1 MRLALATGALCA
13 ALVVG
18 ACGSNVAP
26 ADAPAGA
33 ATLAAIRSEV
43 FTGTCASGSCH
54 ASPTLAAKLDL
65 LDNGVCHLL
74 VSQTSCL
81 FPTKFLVLPGKPE
94 LSFLMDK
101 LRGTALAGTPDP
113 GCAATN
119 ERMPSGQP
127 ALPDSK
133 ISQIEAWIKAGA
145 DCGGDVGPDAGID
158 AGVALANVVSIS
170 AGSTTLQVG
179 GMTQV
184 TVTLNHGAPP
194 GGQLLIL
201 NIFDSDDA
209 SVLGFPSSIQ
219 VAEGVSS
226 VMFDVMGNKGGTGNA
241 HGVIGWNLAD
251 GHDDGDVMNLTP
263 SNDIHSMAQLVKL
276 RPSHRLRVMGSQP
289 RICSNSNLAY
299 GIAVVMSVTLR
310 NGKIITT
317 SFPLDVVFR
326 GQHHLAG
333 LRGKV
338 SLVATPRCPDL
349 AAGGHNITKTGVTA
363 WGYQATPASSN
374 YTL

>member
-1 MRLALATGALCA
+1 MRLAVAASALCA

-18 ACGSNVAP
+18 ACGSSPAP

-33 ATLAAIRSEV
+33 ATLAAIRAEIFS
-43 FTGTCASGSCH
+43 GTCALGSCH

-74 VSQTSCL
+74 VSHTSCL
-81 FPTKFLVLPGKPE
+81 FPGKFLVLPGKPE
-94 LSFLMDK
+94 MSFLMDK

-119 ERMPSGQP
+119 ERMPTGLP

-145 DCGGDVGPDAGID
+145 DCGGDIGPDAGID
-158 AGVALANVVSIS
+158 AGVSLANVVSMT

-201 NIFDSDDA
+201 NNFDSDDP
-209 SVLGFPSSIQ
+209 SVLGFPGSFQ

-226 VMFDVMGNKGGTGNA
+226 LMFDVTGNNV
-241 HGVIGWNLAD
+241 G
-251 GHDDGDVMNLTP
+251 
-263 SNDIHSMAQLVKL
+263 
-276 RPSHRLRVMGSQP
+276 
-289 RICSNSNLAY
+289 
-299 GIAVVMSVTLR
+299 SVTL
-310 NGKIITT
+310 T
-317 SFPLDVVFR
+317 
-326 GQHHLAG
+326 
-333 LRGKV
+333 
-338 SLVATPRCPDL
+338 
-349 AAGGHNITKTGVTA
+349 
-363 WGYQATPASSN
+363 ASSGGSSQQLLF
-374 YTL
+374 TVM